1 MGSATARVSV
11 GDHGVLNAS
20 LSDGLSA
27 IWIDRDLSWL
37 DFNERVLAEALDE
50 RTPLL
55 ERAKFLAIFTSNLD
69 EFFMKRVSVL
79 REGKSDEEKALVGR
93 LRARLLPL
101 LRRQADCFRHELIP
115 ALAAHGIFLRNWD
128 ELTAAQ
134 QAQAADYFENSLS
147 PALTPLVIDPAH
159 PFPFL
164 SNLSTSLTFLL
175 RDPERNETIHARVK
189 VPGVLK
195 QWIPLSAD
203 LASGQRLFVSLH
215 EVIRGNAHRLYSGM
229 KLTADGE
236 LLLRL
241 AENSRRPS
249 VVLPE
254 FAAVETNLRSAFE
267 EALGNLVM
275 MRQAEGA
282 ALSKD
287 LSERL
292 AKMAAMVTGME
303 QAEKLAPVRHRDAM
317 LKRLKDA
324 GWSLDVNDERVL
336 KEIALFADRSD
347 ITEEVVRLNS
357 HVDQFSAELALPNCG
372 RKLDFLIQ
380 EFLREVNTIGSKAS
394 EIATTK
400 LVLEAKTEIERIREQ
415 VQNLE

>member
-1 MGSATARVSV
+1 MTGFGRAEINLPGVRLSLEIATVNQKNLQVSVFGPEAWPALESAASSWIRARLQRGKVTARVSQAAASATLRQW
-11 GDHGVLNAS
+11 DH
-20 LSDGLSA
+20 
-27 IWIDRDLSWL
+27 
-37 DFNERVLAEALDE
+37 EAVANSLDE
-50 RTPLL
+50 L
-55 ERAKFLAIFTSNLD
+55 AKI
-69 EFFMKRVSVL
+69 
-79 REGKSDEEKALVGR
+79 
-93 LRARLLPL
+93 
-101 LRRQADCFRHELIP
+101 
-115 ALAAHGIFLRNWD
+115 
-128 ELTAAQ
+128 AQ
-134 QAQAADYFENSLS
+134 LC
-147 PALTPLVIDPAH
+147 
-159 PFPFL
+159 
-164 SNLSTSLTFLL
+164 
-175 RDPERNETIHARVK
+175 
-189 VPGVLK
+189 
-195 QWIPLSAD
+195 
-203 LASGQRLFVSLH
+203 
-215 EVIRGNAHRLYSGM
+215 GM

-324 GWSLDVNDERVL
+324 GLSLDVNDERVL
-336 KEIALFADRSD
+336 KELALFADRSD

>member
-1 MGSATARVSV
+1 MTGFGRAEINLPGVRLSVEIATVNQKNLQVSVFGPEAWPALESAASSWIRARLQRGKVTARVTQAAASATLRQW
-11 GDHGVLNAS
+11 DH
-20 LSDGLSA
+20 
-27 IWIDRDLSWL
+27 
-37 DFNERVLAEALDE
+37 EAVANSLDE
-50 RTPLL
+50 L
-55 ERAKFLAIFTSNLD
+55 AKI
-69 EFFMKRVSVL
+69 
-79 REGKSDEEKALVGR
+79 
-93 LRARLLPL
+93 
-101 LRRQADCFRHELIP
+101 
-115 ALAAHGIFLRNWD
+115 
-128 ELTAAQ
+128 AQ
-134 QAQAADYFENSLS
+134 LC
-147 PALTPLVIDPAH
+147 
-159 PFPFL
+159 
-164 SNLSTSLTFLL
+164 
-175 RDPERNETIHARVK
+175 
-189 VPGVLK
+189 
-195 QWIPLSAD
+195 
-203 LASGQRLFVSLH
+203 
-215 EVIRGNAHRLYSGM
+215 GM

-249 VVLPE
+249 VVLPD
-254 FAAVETNLRSAFE
+254 FAAVETNVRSAFE
-267 EALGNLVM
+267 EALGNLVT

-324 GWSLDVNDERVL
+324 GLSLDVNDERVL
-336 KEIALFADRSD
+336 KELALFADRSD
-347 ITEEVVRLNS
+347 ITEEVVRLKS

>member
-1 MGSATARVSV
+1 MTGFGRAEINLPGVRLSLEIATVNQKNLQVSVFGPEAWPALESAASSWIRARLQRGKVTARVSQAAASATLRQW
-11 GDHGVLNAS
+11 DH
-20 LSDGLSA
+20 
-27 IWIDRDLSWL
+27 
-37 DFNERVLAEALDE
+37 EAVANSLDE
-50 RTPLL
+50 L
-55 ERAKFLAIFTSNLD
+55 AKIAQL
-69 EFFMKRVSVL
+69 
-79 REGKSDEEKALVGR
+79 
-93 LRARLLPL
+93 
-101 LRRQADCFRHELIP
+101 C
-115 ALAAHGIFLRNWD
+115 GI
-128 ELTAAQ
+128 
-134 QAQAADYFENSLS
+134 
-147 PALTPLVIDPAH
+147 
-159 PFPFL
+159 
-164 SNLSTSLTFLL
+164 
-175 RDPERNETIHARVK
+175 
-189 VPGVLK
+189 
-195 QWIPLSAD
+195 
-203 LASGQRLFVSLH
+203 
-215 EVIRGNAHRLYSGM
+215 

-254 FAAVETNLRSAFE
+254 FVAVETSVRSAFE

-324 GWSLDVNDERVL
+324 GLSLDVNDERVL
-336 KEIALFADRSD
+336 KELALFADRSD

>member
-1 MGSATARVSV
+1 MTGFGRAEINLPGVRLSVEIATVNQKNLQVSVFGPEAWPALESAASSWIRARLQRGKVTARVTQAAASATLRQW
-11 GDHGVLNAS
+11 DH
-20 LSDGLSA
+20 
-27 IWIDRDLSWL
+27 
-37 DFNERVLAEALDE
+37 EAVANSLDE
-50 RTPLL
+50 L
-55 ERAKFLAIFTSNLD
+55 AKI
-69 EFFMKRVSVL
+69 
-79 REGKSDEEKALVGR
+79 
-93 LRARLLPL
+93 
-101 LRRQADCFRHELIP
+101 
-115 ALAAHGIFLRNWD
+115 
-128 ELTAAQ
+128 AQ
-134 QAQAADYFENSLS
+134 LC
-147 PALTPLVIDPAH
+147 
-159 PFPFL
+159 
-164 SNLSTSLTFLL
+164 
-175 RDPERNETIHARVK
+175 
-189 VPGVLK
+189 
-195 QWIPLSAD
+195 
-203 LASGQRLFVSLH
+203 
-215 EVIRGNAHRLYSGM
+215 GM

-249 VVLPE
+249 VVLPD
-254 FAAVETNLRSAFE
+254 FAAVETNVRSAFE
-267 EALGNLVM
+267 EALGNLVT

-324 GWSLDVNDERVL
+324 GLSLDVNDERVL
-336 KEIALFADRSD
+336 KELALFADRSD